1 MKSRYIDDI
10 DLEFIRSAMTESE
23 FLPFLVALETGLRIG
38 DVLGLKHTDIR
49 KGNVYFTAQKTGKR
63 GVAKISKGLELAL
76 KKANGSVYCFPGR
89 DKRKPLTRQAAWA
102 RIKKAC
108 ERCGLDSE
116 GVSPHSLRKV
126 FAVDTF
132 KTEGA
137 EQARRALQH
146 SDLRTTE
153 LYILSDWTTGKNA
166 DKPLTRKDI
175 SKIVEEI
182 FEMLKMNVDKI

>member
-10 DLEFIRSAMTESE
+10 DLDFLRSVMSDRD
-23 FLPFLVALETGLRIG
+23 FLPFLVTLETGLRIG
-38 DVLGLKHTDIR
+38 DVLSLKHTDVR
-49 KGNVYFTAQKTGKR
+49 QGNVYFTAQKTGKR
-63 GVAKISKGLELAL
+63 GIARISKGLELAL
-76 KKANGSVYCFPGR
+76 KKANGSDYCFPGR

-108 ERCGLDSE
+108 GRCGLSSE

-132 KTEGA
+132 KQSGA
-137 EQARRALQH
+137 EQARQALQH

-153 LYILSDWTTGKNA
+153 LYILSDWITGANA

-175 SKIVEEI
+175 TKIVEEI
-182 FEMLKMNVDKI
+182 FELLKMNIDKI

>member
-1 MKSRYIDDI
+1 MKSRYIDDV
-10 DLEFIRSAMTESE
+10 DLEFIRSAISESE
-23 FLPFLVALETGLRIG
+23 FLPFLVTLETGLRIG
-38 DVLGLKHTDIR
+38 DVLSLKHTDIK
-49 KGNVYFTAQKTGKR
+49 KGNIYFTAQKTGKR

-76 KKANGSVYCFPGR
+76 KKANGSEYCFPGR
-89 DKRKPLTRQAAWA
+89 DKRKPLTRQAAWS

-108 ERCGLDSE
+108 ERCGIDPE

-132 KTEGA
+132 KSEGA

-175 SKIVEEI
+175 TKIVQEI
-182 FEMLKMNVDKI
+182 FEMLKMNIDKI